1 MNLQK
6 KDQEFTPSPNLAFFS
21 GFKLVLKV
29 ICIGNTK
36 NILAVDFLKVEFLV
50 QPRKI

>member
-21 GFKLVLKV
+21 GFKLGFK
-29 ICIGNTK
+29 GN
-36 NILAVDFLKVEFLV
+36 LY
-50 QPRKI
+50 R